1 MPGGEMN
8 NWWFALVVFGF
19 GLFLAIF
26 IDRLR
31 AKPGPP
37 AERRSRRRWLEY
49 WFFGR
54 FPAED
59 DKNIGND
66 AEADVKNEDKPK

>member
-1 MPGGEMN
+1 MN

-19 GLFLAIF
+19 GLFLTIF
-26 IDRLR
+26 IDRLKDR
-31 AKPGPP
+31 PGPP
-37 AERRSRRRWLEY
+37 GERTRRRRWLEY
-49 WFFGR
+49 WFLGR